1 MRRPSDRERLT
12 AIERAYDHEYSRFL
26 RVAVAMLGDVDHA
39 RDAVQETFARALRSR
54 GDLRRLESLNGW
66 LWRILVNVC
75 RIESRHPSLRL
86 SDDWDV
92 SAENETHGEWLGL
105 RAVIATLPE
114 RQRLVLFLRHYADLD
129 YDHIAHAVGVE
140 RGTVAAT
147 LHQAHEKVRMV
158 IAKEVSW

>member
-1 MRRPSDRERLT
+1 MRGPSDSERLA
-12 AIERAYDHEYSRFL
+12 AIERAYDDEYRRFL
-26 RVAVAMLGDVDHA
+26 RVAVAMLGDVERA

-54 GDLRRLESLNGW
+54 GDLRRLESLSGW

-75 RIESRHPSLRL
+75 RIESRHPSPRL
-86 SDDWDV
+86 GDDWDV
-92 SAENETHGEWLGL
+92 PAETETDDEWLGL

-129 YDHIAHAVGVE
+129 YEQIAHAIGVE

-147 LHQAHEKVRMV
+147 LHQAHEKVRTA
-158 IAKEVSW
+158 IAKEVSR